1 MFRFAVFALAAALLA
16 AAPAVA
22 ADSAAKADADD
33 QTVTLSPVAL
43 PIVVDG
49 QVVNYV
55 FVTAKV
61 LLTPRADQT
70 VLRDKEPYFRDALVR
85 DAHRTPFV
93 LAHDYNRIDEAKLK
107 GALFRDAVAIAG
119 PGKIM
124 GVQVVSQTPQHF
136 VRPPQSSGPAQ
147 HQIVP

>member
-1 MFRFAVFALAAALLA
+1 MFRRILLALAVASLA
-16 AAPAVA
+16 SAPAL
-22 ADSAAKADADD
+22 ADSAAKPDDD

-61 LLTPRADQT
+61 LLTPRADQLT
-70 VLRDKEPYFRDALVR
+70 LRDKEPFFRDALVR

-93 LAHDYNRIDEAKLK
+93 LPHDFNKIDEAKLR
-107 GALFRDAVAIAG
+107 ATLYRDAVAIAG
-119 PGKIM
+119 PGNIS
-124 GVQVVSQTPQHF
+124 GIQVVSQTPQHF
-136 VRPPQSSGPAQ
+136 VRQPSAAGPAQ